1 MFILFVT
8 STENLKS
15 VVFQALFMPYD
26 HKNVTPDGLI
36 SRLMRSLL
44 DDLNYHHCQNRC
56 LVGSGGGL
64 VGFVP
69 LKLMSPM
76 QD

>member
-1 MFILFVT
+1 
-8 STENLKS
+8 
-15 VVFQALFMPYD
+15 MPYD

-56 LVGSGGGL
+56 LVGSGGGS